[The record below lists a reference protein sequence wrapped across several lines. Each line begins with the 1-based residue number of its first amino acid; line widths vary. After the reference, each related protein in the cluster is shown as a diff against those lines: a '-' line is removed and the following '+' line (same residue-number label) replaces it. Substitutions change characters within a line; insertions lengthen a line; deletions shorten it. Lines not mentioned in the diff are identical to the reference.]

1 MGHVVD
7 KCYKLH
13 GYPLGYKFKDKG
25 QASTNSI
32 VISAIDNIVDDNVSL
47 TRTKY
52 QLFLSLLNSQ
62 SHFGTQGPQDLASKS
77 HQVANI
83 IAQPTMGFAGHEM
96 LGISFQNLSK
106 LSINSLEYSVFSSHV
121 KTTFITSIDWILD
134 NGATDHM
141 VHSIH
146 LLSSITFLV
155 HISVKL
161 PNGDIVQ
168 VTHIGTV
175 KLSTTLTLD
184 NVLCVPTF
192 SFNLISISKLT

>member
-13 GYPLGYKFKDKG
+13 GYPPGYKFKDKG

-106 LSINSLEYSVFSSHV
+106 LSINSLEYSVF
-121 KTTFITSIDWILD
+121 L
-134 NGATDHM
+134 HM
-141 VHSIH
+141 SR
-146 LLSSITFLV
+146 LLSLPPLTGFFIVEPLIIWSTLSIFSLLLPFWYIFL
-155 HISVKL
+155 SSYL
-161 PNGDIVQ
+161 M
-168 VTHIGTV
+168 VTLYKSPI
-175 KLSTTLTLD
+175 
-184 NVLCVPTF
+184 
-192 SFNLISISKLT
+192 